1 MYQCFGGFYDTACG
15 DFNNTLATDSL
26 NYWERSF
33 FQRMRSLFKFDGLP
47 EAGPGQIGWD
57 YDAFLYQLLRMGYAV
72 VFQTKQYGLVVQPGT
87 PTGYGLQYQPR
98 GMSIASPFFN
108 FDRPLE
114 IGTECAVIKL
124 TPDYTG
130 TWDVIRKYAVE
141 MQNLEIAVRQAALN
155 SRFAYAAVAKN
166 DKDAQTMKTI
176 FQQLQNGKPA
186 VVVNGNLTTPKQLT
200 AMQSEAQLPI
210 MQFDRELKKNFIL
223 PELYD
228 LRRSVLMDFYR
239 EIGVKIQPDKKE
251 RMVVS
256 EADSADAETF
266 NRRSV
271 WKISLDNSLEIC
283 NSMYGTSIT
292 VEFLE
297 PDPVEGQPEN
307 DPEGQERGDDDASE

>member
-1 MYQCFGGFYDTACG
+1 MYQCFNGFYETPCGGFNESIAIDT
-15 DFNNTLATDSL
+15 L

-33 FQRMRSLFKFDGLP
+33 FQRMRSLFKFEGLP
-47 EAGPGQIGWD
+47 ESGPGQIGWD

-72 VFQTKQYGLVVQPGT
+72 MFETKQYGLVVQPGV

-98 GMSIASPFFN
+98 GMSISTPFFN

-141 MQNLEIAVRQAALN
+141 MQNLEVAIRQAVLN
-155 SRFAYAAVAKN
+155 SRFAYAAIAKS
-166 DKDAQTMKTI
+166 DKDAATFRAMFEQM
-176 FQQLQNGKPA
+176 QNGKPA
-186 VVVNGNLTTPKQLT
+186 VVVNGNLTIPKQLT
-200 AMQSEAQLPI
+200 AAQTEAQLPI
-210 MQFDRELKKNFIL
+210 MQFDRDLKKNFIL
-223 PELYD
+223 QELYD

-283 NSMYGTSIT
+283 NSMYGTNIS

-297 PDPVEGQPEN
+297 PEPEPEPMDPGP
-307 DPEGQERGDDDASE
+307 DDAEGGEGNAPE